1 MFVSIHRYN
10 PTYTCLVAILP
21 SLSWHSEVI
30 QPQRTG
36 KPGMLQSMGLQG
48 VKGKAG
54 VLQSMESQRIRHDLV
69 TEQQQEGHTMCEVE
83 F

>member
-1 MFVSIHRYN
+1 MFFSIHRYN

-48 VKGKAG
+48 VKGKVG
-54 VLQSMESQRIRHDLV
+54 VLQSTESQRIRHDLV
-69 TEQQQEGHTMCEVE
+69 TEQQQEGHIMCEVE